1 MSCGNCKCDCSCT
14 PKKGD
19 QGLPG
24 SQGDPGIQGTQ
35 GIQGP
40 NGADG
45 ADGNDGATGSQG
57 PQGPAGGGALAF
69 GTRTSNVNATGVWVL
84 LVTPAQLAIMVPGK
98 TIADWVAGRFLIMV
112 GQAQNIAPPDV
123 EYEDAIANG
132 LCSGLRYN
140 NITGNIEGIFS
151 ITGSYRITVA

>member
-1 MSCGNCKCDCSCT
+1 MSCSNCKCDCSCT

-24 SQGDPGIQGTQ
+24 SQGDPGTEGTQ

-40 NGADG
+40 DGADG
-45 ADGNDGATGSQG
+45 ADGNDGATGPEG

-84 LVTPAQLAIMVPGK
+84 LVTPAQLAYMLPNK
-98 TIADWVAGRFLIMV
+98 TAFNMQVGEFLIMV
-112 GQAQNIAPPDV
+112 GQAMGGAIV
-123 EYEDAIANG
+123 EYEDAIASG
-132 LCSGLRYN
+132 VCSGLRYN
-140 NITGNIEGIFS
+140 NVTGNIEGIFS
-151 ITGSYRITVA
+151 ITGGYRITVV